1 MLTAEQKIAGLEAA
15 IEKLQEADTVMQDT
29 LGSGDF
35 CYELHNKIE
44 ELADELQAEI
54 DTLRALRMQGV
65 IA

>member
-15 IEKLQEADTVMQDT
+15 IEKLQEADSVMQDA
-29 LGSGDF
+29 LGAGDL

-44 ELADELQAEI
+44 DIADELQAEI